1 MAERYV
7 ELRYVDDEKGL
18 SVMCKEEAMP
28 NGGIAKV
35 GGYADVK
42 KFNVNLGGEV
52 LEAFDGAGS
61 DGVKYVLIAPD
72 GHRYDTC
79 LANETFGA
87 IEDVEAG
94 VPTRAYFL
102 HDTMRVRIE
111 KDLVDGEV
119 AVGDKLKPATGFKLT
134 KDATGT
140 DAILYVLK
148 IEKWNNRDTVIV
160 SAL

>member
-18 SVMCKEEAMP
+18 SVMCKTDAMP

-35 GGYADVK
+35 GGYAEVK

-52 LEAFDGAGS
+52 LEAFDGAGT

-79 LANETFGA
+79 LAHETFGA
-87 IEDVEAG
+87 IEDVKAG
-94 VPTRAYFL
+94 DPTRAYFL

-111 KDLVDGEV
+111 QDLIEGDV
-119 AVGDKLKPATGFKLT
+119 AEGDKLKPSAGFKLT

-140 DAILYVLK
+140 DAIAYVLK
-148 IEKWNNRDTVIV
+148 KEKFMGRDTVIIT
-160 SAL
+160 AL